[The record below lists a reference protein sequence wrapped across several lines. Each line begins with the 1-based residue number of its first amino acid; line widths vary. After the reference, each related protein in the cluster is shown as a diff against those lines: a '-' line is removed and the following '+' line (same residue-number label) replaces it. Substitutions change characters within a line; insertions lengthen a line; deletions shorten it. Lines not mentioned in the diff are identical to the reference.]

1 MNLLGPRL
9 TRRRNASA
17 HCPGRRCRQLPGHFS
32 NSWIQGPVMDS
43 SIKIPF
49 KSTLYI
55 YIYTYIYIL
64 YIYPTYINVNI
75 LYIYI
80 YMQPPPLITR
90 NHCIFEHTLDCKV
103 TPHTDARPDV
113 WTCLCEAKRLEDV
126 MTVGCDSQ
134 EHWSL
139 SNIVA
144 KEVCWKKCVWQH
156 QWKNSV
162 AAEDRWLS
170 NFLAKQTA
178 QCRKQ
183 VSRHKQRKGFVFSA
197 GPPGDLWLCQ
207 VCRHGTLNQFCGLD
221 QMCEHVLARLRG

>member
-1 MNLLGPRL
+1 
-9 TRRRNASA
+9 
-17 HCPGRRCRQLPGHFS
+17 
-32 NSWIQGPVMDS
+32 
-43 SIKIPF
+43 
-49 KSTLYI
+49 
-55 YIYTYIYIL
+55 
-64 YIYPTYINVNI
+64 
-75 LYIYI
+75 
-80 YMQPPPLITR
+80 MQPPSLITR

-178 QCRKQ
+178 QCRKH

-197 GPPGDLWLCQ
+197 GPRGDLWLCQ
-207 VCRHGTLNQFCGLD
+207 VCRHAIFGIQDPRSMFFS
-221 QMCEHVLARLRG
+221 LRHAQLPTGVVQVALRWDR